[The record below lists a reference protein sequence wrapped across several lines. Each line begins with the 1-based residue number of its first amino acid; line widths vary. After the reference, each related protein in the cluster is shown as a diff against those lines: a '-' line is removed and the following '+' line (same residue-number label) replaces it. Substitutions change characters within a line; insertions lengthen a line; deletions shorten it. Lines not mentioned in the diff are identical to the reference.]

1 MYKVFIN
8 DMPII
13 LTDKVIKDDNFELF
27 LLDEVDPQYL
37 IERVNKGNLKM
48 AYLFHKDEKKLIKN
62 FKKKIK
68 TVVAAGGVVRN
79 SKGEIL
85 FIYRNGKWDL
95 PKGRKERSET
105 KEAAAIR
112 ETTEETGVNN
122 LKIVRPLD
130 KTYHVF
136 KRNGVYRLKVTHWFE
151 MQTNFEGK
159 TRPELTEGIEKA
171 VWFSLDQAKEIL
183 PLAYANIR
191 HLLENAQILTE
202 VGTNKV

>member
-68 TVVAAGGVVRN
+68 TVVAAGGFVRN
-79 SKGEIL
+79 QRGEFL

-95 PKGRKERSET
+95 PKGRKEKDET
-105 KEAAAIR
+105 KEAAAMR

-122 LKIVRPLD
+122 LNIVRPLD

-136 KRNGVYRLKVTHWFE
+136 KRNGAYRLKVTHWFE
-151 MQTNFEGK
+151 MHTNFNGK
-159 TRPELTEGIEKA
+159 TKPELTEGIEKA
-171 VWFSLDQAKEIL
+171 VWLSLSQAKEIL

-191 HLLENAQILTE
+191 HLLENSQILTE